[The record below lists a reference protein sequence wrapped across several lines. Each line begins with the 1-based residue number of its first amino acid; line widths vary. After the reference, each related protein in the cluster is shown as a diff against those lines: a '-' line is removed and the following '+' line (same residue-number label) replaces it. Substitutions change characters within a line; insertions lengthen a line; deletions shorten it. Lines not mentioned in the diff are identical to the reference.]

1 MIGNF
6 KTHIHYSVK
15 ILEKWL
21 FPYVCIIC
29 HLRSDTNRDLC
40 SFCKNELPWILNPC
54 TQCGARLT
62 GVLLQKC
69 GGCLKSPR
77 PFDQTIAL
85 FHYEN
90 PIVSLIK
97 KLKFHNNLVY
107 ARVLGQLLVD
117 RIIKHYS
124 EQCLPEYIIPIPL
137 HCNRL
142 KERGYNQALELARPI
157 SKTLGIPIE
166 YTSCQRVI
174 ATQPQT
180 SLSAEQRNKN
190 IRNAFQVA
198 AEFNTNHVAVI
209 DDVITT
215 SSTMTE
221 FCNTLRKRNIAKI
234 DVWCIA
240 KTTH

>member
-1 MIGNF
+1 MIEI
-6 KTHIHYSVK
+6 KTHIHYSAK

-29 HLRSDTNRDLC
+29 NLRSDTNRDLC

-54 TQCGARLT
+54 EQCGTQLT
-62 GVLLQKC
+62 GVSLQKC
-69 GGCLKSPR
+69 GSCLKSPL

-90 PIVSLIK
+90 PIVSLIT

-107 ARVLGQLLVD
+107 ARVLGQLLLE
-117 RIIKHYS
+117 RIIKHYL
-124 EQCLPEYIIPIPL
+124 EQRLPDCIIPIPL
-137 HCNRL
+137 HSHRL
-142 KERGYNQALELARPI
+142 KERGYNQSLELARPI
-157 SKTLGIPIE
+157 SKKLGVSIE
-166 YTSCQRVI
+166 YKSCQRVI

-180 SLSAEQRNKN
+180 SLTAEQRKKN
-190 IRNAFQVA
+190 IHNAFQIA
-198 AEFNTNHVAVI
+198 TEFNTNHVAVI

-221 FCNTLRKRNIAKI
+221 FCNTLKKHNIAKI

-240 KTTH
+240 KTSH